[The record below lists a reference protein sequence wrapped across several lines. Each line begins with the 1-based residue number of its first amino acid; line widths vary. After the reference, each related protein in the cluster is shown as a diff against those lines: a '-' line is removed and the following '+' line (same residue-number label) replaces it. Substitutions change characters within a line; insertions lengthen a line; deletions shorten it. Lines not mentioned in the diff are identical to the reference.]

1 MTIRHDKIDELFRLE
16 ERCLNAWPGL
26 HTVLHEGWQL
36 RFSGGYTKRANSV
49 IPYLCANEQNRLA
62 ERIDYCESAYAAA
75 GLAPV
80 FKLVSFAEPEWLDRE
95 LEKRG
100 YGIVEPSGVW
110 TVGLANI
117 APPETDS
124 AAFFPSASGEWLD
137 AFAALSGLDESAL
150 RIAVRLL
157 SGPCLHRGFFLIR
170 EQKVPVACGVGIIE
184 RGDVGL
190 YDIVTHRDYRNR
202 GYGGQLMMRIL
213 NWAKQNGATRGYLM
227 VVQNNAPAVHL
238 YRKLGFREAYAY
250 WYRRKAFA
258 RF

>member
-1 MTIRHDKIDELFRLE
+1 MAIRHDKIDELFRLE

-62 ERIDYCESAYAAA
+62 ERIAYCESAYAAA

-170 EQKVPVACGVGIIE
+170 EQKVPVAFICLLVPPQSICAFLDGNGTVLTPQGNRRRHE
-184 RGDVGL
+184 RGQEAA
-190 YDIVTHRDYRNR
+190 
-202 GYGGQLMMRIL
+202 GGNDRQDGPL
-213 NWAKQNGATRGYLM
+213 
-227 VVQNNAPAVHL
+227 
-238 YRKLGFREAYAY
+238 E
-250 WYRRKAFA
+250 
-258 RF
+258 

>member
-1 MTIRHDKIDELFRLE
+1 MPFA
-16 ERCLNAWPGL
+16 CCP
-26 HTVLHEGWQL
+26 V
-36 RFSGGYTKRANSV
+36 RA
-49 IPYLCANEQNRLA
+49 C
-62 ERIDYCESAYAAA
+62 
-75 GLAPV
+75 
-80 FKLVSFAEPEWLDRE
+80 
-95 LEKRG
+95 
-100 YGIVEPSGVW
+100 
-110 TVGLANI
+110 
-117 APPETDS
+117 
-124 AAFFPSASGEWLD
+124 
-137 AFAALSGLDESAL
+137 
-150 RIAVRLL
+150 IAV
-157 SGPCLHRGFFLIR
+157 FLIR